1 LRHKDSGEAL
11 PTFDLGENFRQAS
24 SSRRRPGIKNFPP
37 DTEVV
42 DMFRGM
48 TIEELIKSVERA
60 EQHAREGRELKMNF
74 DDYPVR
80 RMEMRELIE
89 VA

>member
-1 LRHKDSGEAL
+1 
-11 PTFDLGENFRQAS
+11 
-24 SSRRRPGIKNFPP
+24 
-37 DTEVV
+37 
-42 DMFRGM
+42 MFRGM

-60 EQHAREGRELKMNF
+60 EQHARDARELKVNF
-74 DDYPVR
+74 NDYPVR

>member
-1 LRHKDSGEAL
+1 LTWAKTSGKPLHHGAAPEL
-11 PTFDLGENFRQAS
+11 KIS
-24 SSRRRPGIKNFPP
+24 PGHGGSY
-37 DTEVV
+37 
-42 DMFRGM
+42 MFRGM

-60 EQHAREGRELKMNF
+60 EQHARDARELKVNF
-74 DDYPVR
+74 NDYPVR